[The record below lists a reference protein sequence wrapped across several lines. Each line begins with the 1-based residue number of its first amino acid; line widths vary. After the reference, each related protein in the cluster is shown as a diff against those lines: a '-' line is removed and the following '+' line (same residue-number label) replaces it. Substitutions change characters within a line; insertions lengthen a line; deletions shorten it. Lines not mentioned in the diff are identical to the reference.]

1 MTLDEELEIILEF
14 AENKPNSLVRSNKTL
29 LSYSDNEKKKYSYAS
44 IEHETVLKKKLIKGR
59 KKIFKKPK
67 TFPDLAVYEFLK
79 ENKDYSDEI
88 IQNVI
93 QYHYDAMG
101 AENILGHFLE
111 EFINEN
117 KEDDS
122 WIWCSGSVVDKI
134 DFIQKVEN
142 ENEETSWRALQIKAS
157 SNTENSSSS
166 EVRENTEILFWC
178 RRNATKKNSQNWG
191 KLQEFISNE
200 NLNEENFLEFLREK
214 AKN

>member
-44 IEHETVLKKKLIKGR
+44 TEHETVLKKKLIKGR

-200 NLNEENFLEFLREK
+200 NLNEENFLEFLRGK

>member
-200 NLNEENFLEFLREK
+200 NLNEENFLEFLRGK

>member
-1 MTLDEELEIILEF
+1 MTLDQELEIILEF

-44 IEHETVLKKKLIKGR
+44 TEHETVLKKKLIKGR

-200 NLNEENFLEFLREK
+200 NLNEENLLEFLREK

>member
-1 MTLDEELEIILEF
+1 MDIEQEFQIILEF
-14 AENKPNSLVRSNKTL
+14 ARDKPNSLVRLNKTL
-29 LSYSDNEKKKYSYAS
+29 LSYTDNQKKKFSYNS
-44 IEHETVLKKKLIKGR
+44 IEHEAELRKKLIGGR
-59 KKIFKKPK
+59 KKTFKKPK

-79 ENKDYSDEI
+79 ENKNYSDEI

-122 WIWCSGSVVDKI
+122 WIWCSGSVIDKI
-134 DFIQKVEN
+134 DFIQKVES
-142 ENEETSWRALQIKAS
+142 ENKEVSWRALQVKAS

-178 RRNATKKNSQNWG
+178 RRNATKKNSQNWD
-191 KLQEFISNE
+191 KLQKFINNK
-200 NLNEENFLEFLREK
+200 NLNEENFLEFLRTK
-214 AKN
+214 AKI

>member
-44 IEHETVLKKKLIKGR
+44 TEHETVLKKKLIKGR

>member
-1 MTLDEELEIILEF
+1 M
-14 AENKPNSLVRSNKTL
+14 K
-29 LSYSDNEKKKYSYAS
+29 KKKYSYAS
-44 IEHETVLKKKLIKGR
+44 TEHETVLKKKLIKGR

>member
-1 MTLDEELEIILEF
+1 MTLNEELETILEF
-14 AENKPNSLVRSNKTL
+14 AKDKPNSLVRPDKTL
-29 LSYSDNEKKKYSYAS
+29 LSYTDNQKKKYSYAS
-44 IEHETVLKKKLIKGR
+44 TEHELELKKKLIKGR
-59 KKIFKKPK
+59 IKIFKKPK

-79 ENKDYSDEI
+79 ENKNYSDETI
-88 IQNVI
+88 KNVI

>member
-1 MTLDEELEIILEF
+1 MKPEEELEIILKF
-14 AENKPNSLVRSNKTL
+14 AEDKPNSLVRPNKTL
-29 LSYSDNEKKKYSYAS
+29 LSYTDNQKKKFSYTS
-44 IEHETVLKKKLIKGR
+44 NEHINELKKKLIKGR
-59 KKIFKKPK
+59 KKTFKEPK

-79 ENKDYSDEI
+79 ENKNYSDEI
-88 IQNVI
+88 IKKVI
-93 QYHYDAMG
+93 EYHYDAMG

-111 EFINEN
+111 EFINQN
-117 KEDDS
+117 KNDDS

-142 ENEETSWRALQIKAS
+142 ENEETSWRALQVKAS

-166 EVRENTEILFWC
+166 EVRDNTEILFWC
-178 RRNATKKNSQNWG
+178 RRNATKKNSQNWD

-200 NLNEENFLEFLREK
+200 NLNEENFLEFLRGK

>member
-44 IEHETVLKKKLIKGR
+44 TEHETVLKKKLIKGR

-142 ENEETSWRALQIKAS
+142 DNEETSWRALQVKAS

-178 RRNATKKNSQNWG
+178 RRNATKKDSQNWD
-191 KLQEFISNE
+191 KLKKFINNE
-200 NLNEENFLEFLREK
+200 NLSEENFLEFLRDK
-214 AKN
+214 AKI

>member
-1 MTLDEELEIILEF
+1 MTLDEELKVILEF
-14 AENKPNSLVRSNKTL
+14 ANDKPNSLVRPDKTL
-29 LSYSDNEKKKYSYAS
+29 LSYTKNEKEKYSYAS
-44 IEHETVLKKKLIKGR
+44 KEHESELRKKLIKGR
-59 KKIFKKPK
+59 IKIFKKPK

-79 ENKDYSDEI
+79 ENRNYSDEI

-117 KEDDS
+117 KDDDS

-142 ENEETSWRALQIKAS
+142 DNEETSWRALQVKAS

-178 RRNATKKNSQNWG
+178 RRNATKKDSQNWD
-191 KLQEFISNE
+191 KLKKFINNE
-200 NLNEENFLEFLREK
+200 NLSEENFLEFLRDK
-214 AKN
+214 AKI

>member
-44 IEHETVLKKKLIKGR
+44 TEHETVLKKKLIKGR

-134 DFIQKVEN
+134 DFIQKVQN

-200 NLNEENFLEFLREK
+200 NLNEENFLEFLRGK

>member
-44 IEHETVLKKKLIKGR
+44 TEHETVLKKKLIKGR

-134 DFIQKVEN
+134 DFIQKVQN

>member
-1 MTLDEELEIILEF
+1 MDIEQEFQIILEF
-14 AENKPNSLVRSNKTL
+14 ARDKPNSLVRLNKTL
-29 LSYSDNEKKKYSYAS
+29 LSYTDNQKKKFSYNS
-44 IEHETVLKKKLIKGR
+44 IEHEAELRKKLIGGR
-59 KKIFKKPK
+59 KKTFKKPK

>member
-14 AENKPNSLVRSNKTL
+14 AEDKPNSLVRSNKTL

-44 IEHETVLKKKLIKGR
+44 TEHETVLKKKLIKGR

-142 ENEETSWRALQIKAS
+142 ENKETSWRALQIKAS

>member
-1 MTLDEELEIILEF
+1 MTIDEELEIILEF
-14 AENKPNSLVRSNKTL
+14 AEDKPNSLVRSNKTL
-29 LSYSDNEKKKYSYAS
+29 LSYSDTQKKKFSYAS
-44 IEHETVLKKKLIKGR
+44 TQHVEALRKKLVNGR

-79 ENKDYSDEI
+79 ENKNYSDEI
-88 IQNVI
+88 IKNVI
-93 QYHYDAMG
+93 KYHYDAMG

-134 DFIQKVEN
+134 DFIQKVEK
-142 ENEETSWRALQIKAS
+142 ENEQKSWRALQVKAS
-157 SNTENSSSS
+157 SNTENSSSN

-178 RRNATKKNSQNWG
+178 RRNATKKNSQNWD
-191 KLQEFISNE
+191 KLQDFISNK
-200 NLNEENFLEFLREK
+200 NLNEVNFLEFLRKK
-214 AKN
+214 AKH

>member
-44 IEHETVLKKKLIKGR
+44 TEHETVLKKKLIKGR

-200 NLNEENFLEFLREK
+200 NLNEENFLEFLRGK
-214 AKN
+214 AKS

>member
-1 MTLDEELEIILEF
+1 MTLDEELKVILEF
-14 AENKPNSLVRSNKTL
+14 ANDKPNSLVRPDKTL
-29 LSYSDNEKKKYSYAS
+29 LSYTDNQKKKYSYAS
-44 IEHETVLKKKLIKGR
+44 TEHESELRKKLIKGR
-59 KKIFKKPK
+59 IKIFKKPK

-79 ENKDYSDEI
+79 ENKNYSDETI
-88 IQNVI
+88 KNVI

-142 ENEETSWRALQIKAS
+142 ENDETSWRALQVKAS

-200 NLNEENFLEFLREK
+200 NLNEENFLEFLRGK

>member
-1 MTLDEELEIILEF
+1 MTLDEELKVILEF
-14 AENKPNSLVRSNKTL
+14 ANDKPNSLVRPDKTL
-29 LSYSDNEKKKYSYAS
+29 LSYTKNEKEKYSYAS
-44 IEHETVLKKKLIKGR
+44 TEHESELRKKLIKGR
-59 KKIFKKPK
+59 IKIFKKPK

-79 ENKDYSDEI
+79 ENRNYSDEI

-117 KEDDS
+117 KDDDS
-122 WIWCSGSVVDKI
+122 WIWCSGSIVDKI

-142 ENEETSWRALQIKAS
+142 DNEETSWRALQVKAS

-178 RRNATKKNSQNWG
+178 RRNATKKDSQNWD
-191 KLQEFISNE
+191 KLKKFINNE
-200 NLNEENFLEFLREK
+200 NLSEENFLEFLRDK
-214 AKN
+214 AKI

>member
-1 MTLDEELEIILEF
+1 MDIEQEFQIILEF
-14 AENKPNSLVRSNKTL
+14 ARDKPNSLVRLNKTL
-29 LSYSDNEKKKYSYAS
+29 LSYTDNQKKKFSYNS
-44 IEHETVLKKKLIKGR
+44 IEHEAELRKKLICGL
-59 KKIFKKPK
+59 KKTFKKPK

-79 ENKDYSDEI
+79 ENKNYSDEI

-122 WIWCSGSVVDKI
+122 WIWCSGSVIDKI
-134 DFIQKVEN
+134 DFIQKVES
-142 ENEETSWRALQIKAS
+142 ENKEVSWRALQVKAS

-178 RRNATKKNSQNWG
+178 RRNATKKNSQNWD
-191 KLQEFISNE
+191 KLQKFINNK
-200 NLNEENFLEFLREK
+200 NLNEENFLEFLRTK
-214 AKN
+214 AKI

>member
-142 ENEETSWRALQIKAS
+142 ENDETSWRALQVKAS

-178 RRNATKKNSQNWG
+178 RRNATKKNSQNWD
-191 KLQEFISNE
+191 KLKAFINND

>member
-44 IEHETVLKKKLIKGR
+44 TEHETVLKKKLIKGR

-142 ENEETSWRALQIKAS
+142 ENKETSWRALQIKAS

>member
-44 IEHETVLKKKLIKGR
+44 TEHETVLKKKLIKGR

-200 NLNEENFLEFLREK
+200 NLNEENFLEFLRTK
-214 AKN
+214 AKI

>member
-1 MTLDEELEIILEF
+1 MDIEQEFQIILEF
-14 AENKPNSLVRSNKTL
+14 ARDKPNSLVRLNKTL
-29 LSYSDNEKKKYSYAS
+29 LSYTDNQKKKFSYNS
-44 IEHETVLKKKLIKGR
+44 IEHEAELRKKLISGR
-59 KKIFKKPK
+59 KKTFKKPK

-79 ENKDYSDEI
+79 ENKNYSDEI

-122 WIWCSGSVVDKI
+122 WIWCSGSVIDKI
-134 DFIQKVEN
+134 DFIQKVES
-142 ENEETSWRALQIKAS
+142 ENKEVSWRALQVKAS

-178 RRNATKKNSQNWG
+178 RRNATKKNSQNWD
-191 KLQEFISNE
+191 KLQEFINNK
-200 NLNEENFLEFLREK
+200 NLNEENFLEFLRTK
-214 AKN
+214 AKI

>member
-1 MTLDEELEIILEF
+1 MDIEQEFQIILEF
-14 AENKPNSLVRSNKTL
+14 ARDKPNSLVRLNKTL
-29 LSYSDNEKKKYSYAS
+29 LSYTDNQKKKFSYTS
-44 IEHETVLKKKLIKGR
+44 IEHEAELRKKLIGGR
-59 KKIFKKPK
+59 KKTFKKPK

-79 ENKDYSDEI
+79 ENKNYSDEI

-122 WIWCSGSVVDKI
+122 WIWCSGSVIDKI
-134 DFIQKVEN
+134 DFIQKVES
-142 ENEETSWRALQIKAS
+142 ENKEVSWRALQVKAS

-178 RRNATKKNSQNWG
+178 RRNAKKKNSQNWD
-191 KLQEFISNE
+191 KLQEFINNK
-200 NLNEENFLEFLREK
+200 NLNEENFLEFLRTK
-214 AKN
+214 AKI

>member
-142 ENEETSWRALQIKAS
+142 ENDETSWRALQVKAS

-178 RRNATKKNSQNWG
+178 RRNATKKNSQNWD
-191 KLQEFISNE
+191 KLQKFINNK
-200 NLNEENFLEFLREK
+200 NLNEENFLEFLRGK

>member
-44 IEHETVLKKKLIKGR
+44 TEHETVLKKKLIKGR

-142 ENEETSWRALQIKAS
+142 ENKETSWRALQIKAS

-178 RRNATKKNSQNWG
+178 RRNATKKNSQNWD
-191 KLQEFISNE
+191 KLQEFINNK

>member
-1 MTLDEELEIILEF
+1 MDIEQEFQIILEF
-14 AENKPNSLVRSNKTL
+14 AKDKPNSLVRLNKTL
-29 LSYSDNEKKKYSYAS
+29 LSYTDNQKKKFSYTS
-44 IEHETVLKKKLIKGR
+44 IEHEAELRKKFIGGR
-59 KKIFKKPK
+59 KKTFKKPK

-79 ENKDYSDEI
+79 ENKNYSDEI

-122 WIWCSGSVVDKI
+122 WIWCSGSVIDKI
-134 DFIQKVEN
+134 DFIQKVES
-142 ENEETSWRALQIKAS
+142 ENKEVSWRALQVKAS

-178 RRNATKKNSQNWG
+178 RRNATKKNSQNWD
-191 KLQEFISNE
+191 KLQEFINNK
-200 NLNEENFLEFLREK
+200 NLNEENFLEFLRTK
-214 AKN
+214 AKV

>member
-1 MTLDEELEIILEF
+1 MTIDEEFEIILEF
-14 AENKPNSLVRSNKTL
+14 AVDKPNSLVRSNKTL
-29 LSYSDNEKKKYSYAS
+29 LSYPDNQKKKYSYAS
-44 IEHETVLKKKLIKGR
+44 IGHQTELKKKLIKGR
-59 KKIFKKPK
+59 KKTFKEPK

-79 ENKDYSDEI
+79 ENKNYTAET

-122 WIWCSGSVVDKI
+122 WIWCSGSVIDKI
-134 DFIQKVEN
+134 DFIQKIEN
-142 ENEETSWRALQIKAS
+142 ENKETSWRALQVKAS

-178 RRNATKKNSQNWG
+178 RRNATKKNSQNWD

-200 NLNEENFLEFLREK
+200 NLNEESFLEFLREK

>member
-44 IEHETVLKKKLIKGR
+44 TEHETVLKKKLIKGR

-122 WIWCSGSVVDKI
+122 WIWCSGSVIDKI
-134 DFIQKVEN
+134 DFIQKVES
-142 ENEETSWRALQIKAS
+142 ENKEVSWRALQVKAS

-178 RRNATKKNSQNWG
+178 RRNATKKNSQNWD
-191 KLQEFISNE
+191 KLQEFINNK
-200 NLNEENFLEFLREK
+200 NLNEENFLEFLRTK
-214 AKN
+214 AKV

>member
-29 LSYSDNEKKKYSYAS
+29 LSYSDNEKKKYSQAS
-44 IEHETVLKKKLIKGR
+44 TEHETVLKKKLIKGR

-200 NLNEENFLEFLREK
+200 NLNEENFLEFLRGK

>member
-1 MTLDEELEIILEF
+1 MDIEQEFQIILEF
-14 AENKPNSLVRSNKTL
+14 ARDKPNSLVRLNKTL
-29 LSYSDNEKKKYSYAS
+29 LSYTDNQKKKFSYNS
-44 IEHETVLKKKLIKGR
+44 IEHEAELRKKLIGGR
-59 KKIFKKPK
+59 KKTFKKPK

-79 ENKDYSDEI
+79 ENKNYSDEI

-122 WIWCSGSVVDKI
+122 WIWCSGSVIDKI
-134 DFIQKVEN
+134 DFIQKVES
-142 ENEETSWRALQIKAS
+142 ENKEVSWRALQVKAS

-178 RRNATKKNSQNWG
+178 RRNATKKNSQNWD
-191 KLQEFISNE
+191 KLQKFINNK
-200 NLNEENFLEFLREK
+200 NLNEENFLEFLRTK
-214 AKN
+214 AKV

>member
-14 AENKPNSLVRSNKTL
+14 AEDKPNSLVRSNKTL

-44 IEHETVLKKKLIKGR
+44 TEHETVLKKKLIKGR